1 MLLYLTYL
9 HPAKSQ
15 AGKAKFLKKIRRWGV
30 GIFYFDKEKAA
41 RYSALSVLKKGSI
54 PTGFIHD
61 IDDDGEKSS
70 GKSDNF
76 EKNPQ
81 KGTENGGTERIFLHV
96 HEVFTAEEIREFGSQ
111 QTDATPAE
119 AGRIYRNASEFYLN
133 ILSHVLNVKRENF

>member
-1 MLLYLTYL
+1 MT
-9 HPAKSQ
+9 AKSQ
-15 AGKAKFLKKIRRWGV
+15 AGKAIILKRIRRWGV
-30 GIFYFDKEKAA
+30 GIFYFDQNKAA
-41 RYSALSVLKKGSI
+41 RYNALSKKEGII
-54 PTGFIHD
+54 PTGFIHN

-133 ILSHVLNVKRENF
+133 ILSQVLNVKRENS